1 MLNVYPGFSKHNIK
15 EILNPADTGG
25 EDYKDL
31 LKEIEDFRKL
41 LFVYR
46 LVHFKDRIKNIEI
59 DLTGRNKELVKPCL
73 QLLTLSRT
81 HKYSQ
86 I

>member
-15 EILNPADTGG
+15 EILNPTDTGG

-31 LKEIEDFRKL
+31 LKEVEDFRKL

-46 LVHFKDRIKNIEI
+46 LVHFQDRIK
-59 DLTGRNKELVKPCL
+59 T
-73 QLLTLSRT
+73 
-81 HKYSQ
+81 
-86 I
+86 